1 MPRIPVRLR
10 LAASEVRSRLSGL
23 DAQLFDII
31 CLSAVLGYQLPQDD
45 IIHRDLVGPLDPRPR
60 LARGIRRIMA
70 GSRPTDQEWRR
81 ASRAL
86 ERRLVATL
94 RARDLIARDADGN
107 FEPLRSLLSFA
118 PSILGIDC
126 TAPTEPIRRTAWT
139 TVIRVLQAV
148 HASTVARVD
157 LPFLDT
163 RRLRRLVAEA
173 RREFRPDADASGAT
187 PGLSG
192 RRLAVD
198 PRLVQIVGAALDEQL
213 QPAFIARY
221 VFYSRPGEY
230 FWPHTDSPL
239 VHVNV
244 FVCLEHH
251 VPEGAARP
259 SAFVGFHPDGSA
271 ERFEMRP
278 GQAIAAH
285 TQGLVHAREP
295 LQDGE
300 RVTLLAIALAPVP
313 RRGRR
318 KPSVAAD

>member
-1 MPRIPVRLR
+1 MSGATPSVRDWST
-10 LAASEVRSRLSGL
+10 AG
-23 DAQLFDII
+23 
-31 CLSAVLGYQLPQDD
+31 
-45 IIHRDLVGPLDPRPR
+45 
-60 LARGIRRIMA
+60 AR
-70 GSRPTDQEWRR
+70 
-81 ASRAL
+81 L
-86 ERRLVATL
+86 ERRLVRMLQPRRTSAVHTA
-94 RARDLIARDADGN
+94 RADA
-107 FEPLRSLLSFA
+107 LRSLLSYA
-118 PSILGIDC
+118 PSILGIECQVPAD
-126 TAPTEPIRRTAWT
+126 ALRRTAWT
-139 TVIRVLQAV
+139 TVIRVMGAVQA
-148 HASTVARVD
+148 SRVARVD
-157 LPFLDT
+157 LPFIDR
-163 RRLRRLVAEA
+163 RRLRRLVVEA
-173 RREFRPDADASGAT
+173 QREFRPDRDASGAT

-198 PRLVQIVGAALDEQL
+198 PRLAQIVGAALGERL

-251 VPEGAARP
+251 VPEGTSRP
-259 SAFVGFHPDGSA
+259 SAFVGYRPDGSA

-300 RVTLLAIALAPVP
+300 RVTLLAIALAPAP
-313 RRGRR
+313 RRSPR
-318 KPSVAAD
+318 KPSVTAD